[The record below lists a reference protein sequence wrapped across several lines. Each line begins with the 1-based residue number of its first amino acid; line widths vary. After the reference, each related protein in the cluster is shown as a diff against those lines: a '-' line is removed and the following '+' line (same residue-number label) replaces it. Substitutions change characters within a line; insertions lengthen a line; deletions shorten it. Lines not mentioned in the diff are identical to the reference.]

1 MVGMEN
7 TSMQLA
13 GLIGTLA
20 APIVYGWVS
29 GYVLA
34 LAGCVSLLGL
44 AIAAPV
50 LRNEWRRLNEADDA
64 GSRDQLA
71 AGQER
76 RTSR

>member
-1 MVGMEN
+1 MP
-7 TSMQLA
+7 LA
-13 GLIGTLA
+13 GLISTLA
-20 APIVYGWVS
+20 APLVYGWVS
-29 GYVLA
+29 AGHVLA
-34 LAGCVSLLGL
+34 LAGCVNLLRL